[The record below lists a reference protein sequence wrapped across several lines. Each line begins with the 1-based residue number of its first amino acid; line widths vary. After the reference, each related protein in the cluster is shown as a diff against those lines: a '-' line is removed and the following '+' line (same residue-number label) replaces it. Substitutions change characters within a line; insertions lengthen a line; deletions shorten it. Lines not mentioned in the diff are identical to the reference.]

1 MQNLN
6 YIPVEN
12 NSRSV
17 EISRFFFRCIFFL
30 SDLKITSVAMSLDNF
45 AYVITDQKTTVIID
59 PGDPEPVCVS
69 IE

>member
-1 MQNLN
+1 
-6 YIPVEN
+6 VK
-12 NSRSV
+12 
-17 EISRFFFRCIFFL
+17 RFHVFFRCIFYL

-45 AYVITDQKTTVIID
+45 AYIITDQKTTVIID